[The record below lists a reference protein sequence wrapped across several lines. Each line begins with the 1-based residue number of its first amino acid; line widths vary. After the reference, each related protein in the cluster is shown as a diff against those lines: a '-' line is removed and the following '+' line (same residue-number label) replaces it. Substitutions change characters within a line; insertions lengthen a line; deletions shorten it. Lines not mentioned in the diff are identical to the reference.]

1 MGNRMLL
8 FAHFIGFAE
17 EHGYRV
23 MNFTFH
29 SYSTLFEGTHQDVF
43 CRYPAVPGKSFLD
56 SIPGVAKLIRG
67 TRILF
72 NVGRLSRFLEEK
84 YHVFG
89 RNVGTLRQNPG
100 PSITSLEGPEV
111 TACISPAK
119 IILVDGWKLRSS
131 ENVQKH
137 AAKIRRHFQPVPK
150 IDREVC
156 AFMERLRSHAQ
167 IVIGVHIRHGDYRRW
182 KGGKYFFPA
191 SRYAEWMRELMAQF
205 PGVKISFLV
214 CSDEPRSEQEFPG
227 LPVVISSNSPIVD
240 LYALAKCD
248 YIFGPQ
254 STFSQW
260 ASFHGNTPL
269 LFVCDTNDRL
279 DREQFRVSWLET

>member
-56 SIPGVAKLIRG
+56 SLPGVAKLIRG

-72 NVGRLSRFLEEK
+72 NIGRLSRFLEEK
-84 YHVFG
+84 FHVFG
-89 RNVGTLRQNPG
+89 RSVSTLRQNPG

-119 IILVDGWKLRSS
+119 IVLIDGWKLRSS
-131 ENVQKH
+131 ENVEKH
-137 AAKIRRHFQPVPK
+137 AAKIRRYFQPVPN

-156 AFMERLRSHAQ
+156 SFMERLRSQAQ

-191 SRYAEWMRELMAQF
+191 SRYADWMRELMAQF

-227 LPVVISSNSPIVD
+227 LPVVISSNSSIVD

-269 LFVCDTNDRL
+269 LFVRDTNDRL